1 MAKTRKVKEAK
12 DLVTNELIYFTGHA
26 KATYM
31 SDGSTVE
38 DDIITIKDTVNNIKH
53 LIEVTYSELKSLR
66 DNSELIP
73 GSYYRITDYETIITS
88 LTATSAGHKFDIILL
103 ALNENTLSEEAEI
116 CNHSFPQYTQNSLG
130 VFIDYSND
138 FYYIA
143 ENWKNWSYDNL
154 PDGIKSLIST
164 NTPVK
169 RQLFNKSFKAGELRI
184 KVTARCHRN
193 TSKNQNYTYKIPC
206 LGIDICDSNIN
217 ENDPSTWND
226 HIVSSDYH
234 KYTASISGNVD
245 NNDNRPENT
254 EVEYVLNIP
263 ADGTYTVCIAVDDTD
278 DILMNSSNQLRS
290 ELGVYGEIFEPLE
303 TDYFE
308 NIPVDA
314 WDVKYCLD
322 NDNTRFNWADTNTGK
337 GVIYYMKDEH
347 DNECYYDFKNI
358 LFNGYYTFSYIIN
371 GNIYDGT
378 VKYKTCHANKMPA
391 AHNDL
396 GIRILNNNVF
406 KNTSASSYCVS
417 NIFEQDCK
425 NNTFGDNCVSNKF
438 GNYCE
443 NNTFGSKCQYN
454 TFEDY
459 CVSNKFGDFCQS
471 NTFGVYCQS
480 NNFGSYIIRCTFGNQ
495 CINNKFTNGSGTNLE
510 ACRMIE
516 LGEQCNSVNI
526 CTTEGP
532 SYSSGKW
539 LQNIYIANAM
549 SGSIVVNNI
558 NGTRTKYVTKNADG
572 GVISYFESEL
582 FENTENIISTTY
594 SSLKTLR
601 DQSKLI
607 PGCKYRI
614 TDFITTTNGKEYSS
628 AVSNQQFDIVVEA
641 LTENKLNEDAK
652 VLHHNGDTYFANNA
666 LTTWN
671 IKYILDNDENRF
683 NWATSTGKGVIY
695 YMKDE
700 YGNECSYD
708 FKNIKF
714 NGKYTFS
721 YTVNG
726 TLYDGS
732 IKYGKLC
739 YNNFVCGDLLSY
751 SSYKG
756 LPKVYFNNTSDSAK
770 CYNNVILENCW
781 DIIFETN
788 CYNNHINSECETLR
802 IGNNCHSN
810 TFGVFCKSVNFGSDR
825 NNIVV
830 DKDNN
835 GNIIQYQE
843 SEVLNKQNKLVSG
856 ENIVTVNG
864 NSILIS
870 GNIIAGDISFEY
882 TDIELDDPEYIDYS
896 KEYLTIQSLED
907 NNEVS
912 FSVNAIMYQPEGSN
926 TWSTLNTDEKLV
938 LNTNQEVKFK
948 INNPTITPY
957 GIGTFSA
964 SKRYNVKGNMMS
976 LLYGDDFIGKTDLTE
991 IAQTIS
997 EPVRYKLFIGSNTL
1011 IDASNL
1017 ILPATTLA
1025 DGCYEYMFSGCSK
1038 LTTAPELPA
1047 TTLADG
1053 CYWNMFY
1060 DCKALTT
1067 APDLPATT
1075 LAEYCYAYMFSG
1087 CSKLNYIKM
1096 LAMDINASGSL
1107 SDWVNGVSSTGTFV
1121 KNKNATWRV
1130 TGVNGIPSG
1139 WTVETV

>member
-1 MAKTRKVKEAK
+1 MAKIRKVKDAK
-12 DLVTNELIYFTGHA
+12 DLYTDELIYFTGHA

-38 DDIITIKDTVNNIKH
+38 DGISKKQDIISDLDTIRSGAVKGATALQSVPDNYATKSFVETKVSELVGSAPDTLNTLEELAQALKNDKDVVDVLNDAINNTKN

-116 CNHSFPQYTQNSLG
+116 CNHNFAEYIQKSLG
-130 VFIDYSND
+130 VFINWETD

-143 ENWKNWSYDNL
+143 ENWKDWSYDNL

-184 KVTARCHRN
+184 KVAARCHRN

-217 ENDPSTWND
+217 ENDQSTWND

-234 KYTASISGNVD
+234 KYTASISGSLN
-245 NNDNRPENT
+245 NNDNRPENA

-263 ADGTYTVCIAVDDTD
+263 ADGTYTVCIAVDDTN

-443 NNTFGSKCQYN
+443 NNTFSSKCQYN

-480 NNFGSYIIRCTFGNQ
+480 NTFGSYIIRCTFGNQ
-495 CINNKFTNGSGTNLE
+495 CINNKFTNGSGTNLD

-526 CTTEGP
+526 YTTEGP
-532 SYSSGKW
+532 SYNSGRW
-539 LQNIYIANAM
+539 LQNISIANAM
-549 SGSIVVNNI
+549 SGSIEVNNI
-558 NGTRTKYVTKNADG
+558 NSTRTKYITKNENNEF
-572 GVISYFESEL
+572 INYYES
-582 FENTENIISTTY
+582 
-594 SSLKTLR
+594 
-601 DQSKLI
+601 D
-607 PGCKYRI
+607 
-614 TDFITTTNGKEYSS
+614 
-628 AVSNQQFDIVVEA
+628 
-641 LTENKLNEDAK
+641 LT
-652 VLHHNGDTYFANNA
+652 
-666 LTTWN
+666 
-671 IKYILDNDENRF
+671 
-683 NWATSTGKGVIY
+683 
-695 YMKDE
+695 
-700 YGNECSYD
+700 
-708 FKNIKF
+708 
-714 NGKYTFS
+714 
-721 YTVNG
+721 
-726 TLYDGS
+726 
-732 IKYGKLC
+732 
-739 YNNFVCGDLLSY
+739 
-751 SSYKG
+751 
-756 LPKVYFNNTSDSAK
+756 
-770 CYNNVILENCW
+770 
-781 DIIFETN
+781 
-788 CYNNHINSECETLR
+788 
-802 IGNNCHSN
+802 
-810 TFGVFCKSVNFGSDR
+810 
-825 NNIVV
+825 
-830 DKDNN
+830 
-835 GNIIQYQE
+835 
-843 SEVLNKQNKLVSG
+843 NKQDKLVSG
-856 ENIVTVNG
+856 TTIKTING
-864 NSILIS
+864 TSILES
-870 GNIIAGDISFEY
+870 GNIIAGDVGFEDTGNY
-882 TDIELDDPEYIDYS
+882 IDDP
-896 KEYLTIQSLED
+896 
-907 NNEVS
+907 
-912 FSVNAIMYQPEGSN
+912 
-926 TWSTLNTDEKLV
+926 
-938 LNTNQEVKFK
+938 
-948 INNPTITPY
+948 
-957 GIGTFSA
+957 
-964 SKRYNVKGNMMS
+964 
-976 LLYGDDFIGKTDLTE
+976 
-991 IAQTIS
+991 
-997 EPVRYKLFIGSNTL
+997 
-1011 IDASNL
+1011 
-1017 ILPATTLA
+1017 
-1025 DGCYEYMFSGCSK
+1025 
-1038 LTTAPELPA
+1038 
-1047 TTLADG
+1047 
-1053 CYWNMFY
+1053 
-1060 DCKALTT
+1060 
-1067 APDLPATT
+1067 
-1075 LAEYCYAYMFSG
+1075 
-1087 CSKLNYIKM
+1087 
-1096 LAMDINASGSL
+1096 L
-1107 SDWVNGVSSTGTFV
+1107 SD
-1121 KNKNATWRV
+1121 
-1130 TGVNGIPSG
+1130 
-1139 WTVETV
+1139 ETIAPPYRPRT